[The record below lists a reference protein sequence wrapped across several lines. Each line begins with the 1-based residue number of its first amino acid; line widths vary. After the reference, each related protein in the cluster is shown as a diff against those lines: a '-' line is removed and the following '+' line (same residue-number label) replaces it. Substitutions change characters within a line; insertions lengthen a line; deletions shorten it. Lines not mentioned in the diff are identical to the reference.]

1 MFTGIVEHV
10 GEVIALS
17 PSGAGTQ
24 LRVRVGPLAHGL
36 ARGGSVAV
44 SGVCL
49 TATLID
55 DDEVVFDAG
64 EETMRVTTLASF
76 RSGTRVNLE
85 RPLTPEK
92 PLGGHFVQG
101 HVDGVGSIAGSS
113 QRAGGWLIE
122 FGAPDELTAQM
133 APKGS
138 VAVDGVSLTVV
149 DLSDGRFTVFVIPHT
164 FEHTTLGLR
173 RAGDAVNIETDIIG
187 KYVARYLGGTGPAGL
202 TEEKLRDLGYA

>member
-1 MFTGIVEHV
+1 
-10 GEVIALS
+10 
-17 PSGAGTQ
+17 
-24 LRVRVGPLAHGL
+24 LA
-36 ARGGSVAV
+36 
-44 SGVCL
+44 
-49 TATLID
+49 
-55 DDEVVFDAG
+55 
-64 EETMRVTTLASF
+64 
-76 RSGTRVNLE
+76 
-85 RPLTPEK
+85 
-92 PLGGHFVQG
+92 
-101 HVDGVGSIAGSS
+101 
-113 QRAGGWLIE
+113 AGGWLIE